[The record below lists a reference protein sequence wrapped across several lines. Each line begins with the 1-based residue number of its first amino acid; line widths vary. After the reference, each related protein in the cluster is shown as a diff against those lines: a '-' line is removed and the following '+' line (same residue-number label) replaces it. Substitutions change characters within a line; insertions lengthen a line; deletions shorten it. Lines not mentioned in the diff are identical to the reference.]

1 MPGIWVWMTE
11 QAKKLLNMKTINL
24 LKFFDEV
31 CLSLWINLGIG
42 GCFRHPESHG
52 RISNLECEAIQSI
65 DCRNYVSQ
73 VSICERFCLIRGK
86 VLFIGIIRPWKIFLV
101 IGNMTISAI
110 ICIVVFFV
118 WVKERIL
125 N

>member
-1 MPGIWVWMTE
+1 MTE
-11 QAKKLLNMKTINL
+11 QPKQLLNMKTINL

-31 CLSLWINLGIG
+31 CLSLWVNLGIS
-42 GCFRHPESHG
+42 GCLRHSESHS

-65 DCRNYVSQ
+65 DCRSYVGQ

-86 VLFIGIIRPWKIFLV
+86 VLFVGIVRPWEIFL
-101 IGNMTISAI
+101 IMDNMTISAM
-110 ICIVVFFV
+110 ICIVVLFV
-118 WVKERIL
+118 YIEERIL